1 MGANIK
7 HITENICMVKGVE
20 KLHSASVK
28 SPDLR
33 GGASLVLA
41 SLVAEGKTEISDIYH
56 IERGY
61 ENFENIL
68 RNLGA
73 DIVKLKDK

>member
-1 MGANIK
+1 MKIPSIPAFFTCIATRSTS
-7 HITENICMVKGVE
+7 I
-20 KLHSASVK
+20 LK

-41 SLVAEGKTEISDIYH
+41 ALAADGKSEISDIYH

-61 ENFENIL
+61 ENFENVL
-68 RNLGA
+68 RSLGA
-73 DIVKLKDK
+73 DIIKLKDE

>member
-1 MGANIK
+1 MGADIRL
-7 HITENICMVKGVE
+7 ITDKICEVRGVDAIYGA
-20 KLHSASVK
+20 KVK
-28 SPDLR
+28 STDLR

-41 SLVAEGKTEISDIYH
+41 ALAAKGESEISDVYH

-61 ENFENIL
+61 ENIESVL

-73 DIVKLKDK
+73 DIRKI